1 MEIIIVYNINIGHY
15 YYCCINDGCTRS
27 SVVLLWCVQFSFY
40 ILTLLLL
47 LLCIMYYYYC
57 VVLLLFIIIIVSSSS
72 LLPFVASSFFFSAC
86 LRTLEHTDPQWN
98 ERLYC
103 WHCITPTRILYD
115 ILADLST
122 TYCSKT
128 TPQSI
133 SKKSSTEDY
142 EKAVALFPGED
153 KSKGNSVCFC
163 NLRLWRPHTVI
174 QWRWLSIC
182 RWWHDWSNWYN
193 VRK

>member
-1 MEIIIVYNINIGHY
+1 MFNFHFIIIFFDIIIIITICVLFIITIVYVLFFY
-15 YYCCINDGCTRS
+15 YY
-27 SVVLLWCVQFSFY
+27 
-40 ILTLLLL
+40 LLLL
-47 LLCIMYYYYC
+47 FFFFL
-57 VVLLLFIIIIVSSSS
+57 IIIIITPPLS
-72 LLPFVASSFFFSAC
+72 LLFSSPRASGHLSTQIHS
-86 LRTLEHTDPQWN
+86 EI

-115 ILADLST
+115 IFADLST

-163 NLRLWRPHTVI
+163 NLRL
-174 QWRWLSIC
+174 
-182 RWWHDWSNWYN
+182 
-193 VRK
+193 